1 MKNLYKFGDE
11 NTTLA
16 GCCRNYLLKIGMTD
30 EEIETIRLIMTG
42 NAGIQLPHKKTD
54 VGIPEIRTY
63 D

>member
-1 MKNLYKFGDE
+1 
-11 NTTLA
+11 
-16 GCCRNYLLKIGMTD
+16 MTD

-54 VGIPEIRTY
+54 VRIPEIRTY